1 MASARIKTNST
12 RMGGLPTIRNTR
24 VTVGM
29 VAGQLAGGRTV
40 DEVLGDY
47 PYLDRDDVSAAV
59 KYAAEGGDVAIE

>member
-1 MASARIKTNST
+1 
-12 RMGGLPTIRNTR
+12 
-24 VTVGM
+24 M